1 MTHPRIAPLLASL
14 TVALLGSA
22 CVTLDEDRPVDPSE
36 PVELLR
42 GARRLRGAQLD
53 TIMTRARKTRASGRL
68 DVRAVEKV
76 ADAARPAVLSIYFK
90 TEQRARVRL
99 LPFNIPGLG
108 LPVSLP
114 GAGLGSGFI
123 IHPDGYVLTNAHVIR
138 GASDHWALS
147 STGEELDLEVL
158 AVDPVYDLALLRITG
173 AEGPFPV
180 IPLGDSDEARVGSW
194 AVAVGN
200 PLGLG
205 HTVTLGIISQTGRH
219 LSGVDPEEGR
229 EIAFIQM
236 DTAINPGSSGGPL
249 ISLTGACVGVNTA
262 GYVEAN
268 GISFAV
274 PTAQV
279 LEFLEEVLRGGPS
292 APERATSEDPGA

>member
-1 MTHPRIAPLLASL
+1 MSTFSRLVLLAPLFFGA
-14 TVALLGSA
+14 LGSS
-22 CVTLDEDRPVDPSE
+22 CVTLEKEAAISPDA
-36 PVELLR
+36 PVEFYR
-42 GARRLRGAQLD
+42 GARSLRGVPLTSISTEAQ
-53 TIMTRARKTRASGRL
+53 RTRASGRM

-76 ADAARPAVLSIYFK
+76 AASARPAVLSIYFK
-90 TEQRARVRL
+90 TKQAARVRL
-99 LPFNIPGLG
+99 LPFSIPGLG
-108 LPVSLP
+108 FPVSLP
-114 GAGLGSGFI
+114 GSGLGSGFI
-123 IHPDGYVLTNAHVIR
+123 IHEDGYVLTNAHVIR

-147 STGEELDLEVL
+147 ATGQELDLEVL
-158 AVDPVYDLALLRITG
+158 AVDPVFDLALLKIIGTQ
-173 AEGPFPV
+173 GPFPV
-180 IPLGDSDEARVGSW
+180 IPLGDSRKAPVGSW

-219 LSGVDPEEGR
+219 LSGVNPEEGR
-229 EIAFIQM
+229 EISFIQM

-274 PTAQV
+274 PTTQV
-279 LEFLEEVLRGGPS
+279 KEFLNEVLRGEPQ
-292 APERATSEDPGA
+292 AP

>member
-1 MTHPRIAPLLASL
+1 MSAPHRLIVL
-14 TVALLGSA
+14 VALLVSA
-22 CVTLDEDRPVDPSE
+22 LAPGCVTLDKEEVIAPDA
-36 PVELLR
+36 PVEFYR
-42 GARRLRGAQLD
+42 GARKLKGAPLAS
-53 TIMTRARKTRASGRL
+53 IANKAAKTRASGRM

-76 ADAARPAVLSIYFK
+76 AASARPAVLSIYFK
-90 TEQRARVRL
+90 TKQAARVRL
-99 LPFNIPGLG
+99 LPFSIPGLG
-108 LPVSLP
+108 IPVSLP

-123 IHPDGYVLTNAHVIR
+123 IHEDGYVLTNAHVIR

-147 STGEELDLEVL
+147 ATGQELDLEVL
-158 AVDPVYDLALLRITG
+158 AVDPVFDLALLKIIGTQ
-173 AEGPFPV
+173 GPFPV
-180 IPLGDSDEARVGSW
+180 IPLGDSDKAPVGSW

-219 LSGVDPEEGR
+219 LSGVDPAEGR
-229 EIAFIQM
+229 EISFIQM

-279 LEFLEEVLRGGPS
+279 KDFLYEVLKGEQPT
-292 APERATSEDPGA
+292 P

>member
-1 MTHPRIAPLLASL
+1 MSTQPPRPGRFLALVTLLAAALGPGCVTMDKEPTIAPDA
-14 TVALLGSA
+14 
-22 CVTLDEDRPVDPSE
+22 
-36 PVELLR
+36 PVEFHHGARKLR
-42 GARRLRGAQLD
+42 GASMD
-53 TIMTRARKTRASGRL
+53 TIATEAARTRASGRM
-68 DVRAVEKV
+68 DVRAVERV
-76 ADAARPAVLSIYFK
+76 AAKARPAVLSIYFK
-90 TEQRARVRL
+90 TKQAARVRL

-108 LPVSLP
+108 IPVSLP

-123 IHPDGYVLTNAHVIR
+123 IHEDGYVLTNAHVIR

-147 STGEELDLEVL
+147 STGQELDLEVL
-158 AVDPVYDLALLRITG
+158 AVDPVFDLALLRIIG
-173 AEGPFPV
+173 AKGPFPV
-180 IPLGDSDEARVGSW
+180 IPLGDSDKAPVGSW

-205 HTVTLGIISQTGRH
+205 HTVTLGIISQTGRY

-262 GYVEAN
+262 GYIEAN

-279 LEFLEEVLRGGPS
+279 KEVLGEVLQGQPK
-292 APERATSEDPGA
+292 APDSGRP

>member
-1 MTHPRIAPLLASL
+1 MSAPHRLIVL
-14 TVALLGSA
+14 VALLVSA
-22 CVTLDEDRPVDPSE
+22 LASGCVTLDKEEVIAPDA
-36 PVELLR
+36 PVEFYR
-42 GARRLRGAQLD
+42 GARKLKGAPLAS
-53 TIMTRARKTRASGRL
+53 IANKAAKTRASGRM

-76 ADAARPAVLSIYFK
+76 AASARPAVLSIYFK
-90 TEQRARVRL
+90 TKQAARVRL
-99 LPFNIPGLG
+99 LPFSIPGLG
-108 LPVSLP
+108 IPVSLP

-123 IHPDGYVLTNAHVIR
+123 IHEDGYVLTNAHVIR

-147 STGEELDLEVL
+147 ATGQELDLEVL
-158 AVDPVYDLALLRITG
+158 AVDPVFDLALLKIIGTQ
-173 AEGPFPV
+173 GPFPV
-180 IPLGDSDEARVGSW
+180 IPLGDSDKAPVGSW

-219 LSGVDPEEGR
+219 LSGVDPAEGR
-229 EIAFIQM
+229 EISFIQM

-279 LEFLEEVLRGGPS
+279 KDFLYEVLQGEQPT
-292 APERATSEDPGA
+292 P